1 MGRFVGCAS
10 ARMGVTAVSVLT
22 AKNLS
27 TWDES
32 NVQEKVGHQRRLRQF
47 GKEELVDLS
56 RPQVEV
62 ALETVW
68 VRWRVDCFVP
78 LFQLI
83 IVFC

>member
-32 NVQEKVGHQRRLRQF
+32 NVLEKVGHQRRLRQF

-62 ALETVW
+62 AVETVW
-68 VRWRVDCFVP
+68 ARWRVDCFVP